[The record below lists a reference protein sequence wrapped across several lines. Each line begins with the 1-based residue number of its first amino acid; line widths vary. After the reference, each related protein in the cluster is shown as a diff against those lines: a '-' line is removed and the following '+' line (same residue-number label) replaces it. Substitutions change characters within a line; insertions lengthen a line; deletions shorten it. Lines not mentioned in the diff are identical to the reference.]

1 MEAVSCEQPPL
12 PRLRIKEDG
21 YRRDSITSSK
31 TADSGYNSDPDISLS
46 PLEVLASDQQ
56 RERPFKVNIMPQ
68 LLTLVIGLIAPDSS
82 ALPPPIP
89 SVFLEAPVLEIVE
102 TEITARPR
110 RLQRGAHGLAVL
122 AGRSNALN
130 PLPNTNLEVTSN
142 PTFSSCVKQE
152 SKPDW

>member
-46 PLEVLASDQQ
+46 PLEFLAPDQ
-56 RERPFKVNIMPQ
+56 RERPLERDVMPQ
-68 LLTLVIGLIAPDSS
+68 LLTLVVGFITNDPS
-82 ALPPPIP
+82 ALPLPIP
-89 SVFLEAPVLEIVE
+89 SVSLDAPVLEIVE
-102 TEITARPR
+102 AEIAARPR
-110 RLQRGAHGLAVL
+110 LLQRGVHGLAARV
-122 AGRSNALN
+122 GRSSASKQ
-130 PLPNTNLEVTSN
+130 LPNTQLEVTSN
-142 PTFSSCVKQE
+142 PVAFSCVKQE